1 MHLSVVHWCLP
12 HEYNLIRGTGAGSLP
27 QSSHLAQ
34 TRSPW
39 SITLA
44 DLIKTLDADGD
55 GAVSM
60 TEWLDD
66 IGKCVG
72 LSEAIEAAVQGANS
86 ELGTSSETC
95 GAEVPQKPP
104 RKMQHE

>member
-44 DLIKTLDADGD
+44 DLIKTLEAVVAGTAVAGNT
-55 GAVSM
+55 GAM
-60 TEWLDD
+60 GYIL
-66 IGKCVG
+66 GG
-72 LSEAIEAAVQGANS
+72 LEAAAGAAF
-86 ELGTSSETC
+86 LIFGD
-95 GAEVPQKPP
+95 
-104 RKMQHE
+104 